1 MKKHLLSLLAGIAL
15 STGNLF
21 AVPACPDPAPVTQPD
36 GSVLTVRLV
45 GDEFLN
51 YVTTLDGYTLIQKGN
66 NGYSYAT
73 EVNGEIVAS
82 DIMAHDAAQ
91 RTPSEKA
98 YLQGVKKHL
107 VPSQSPAK
115 ASMRSDRSKMV
126 VRPGEKGL
134 YDYNNFH
141 GLIILV
147 NYNDRQFTFDDPKT
161 LFQDIVA
168 KENFTGFD
176 YPNGSH
182 QTYTGSVRDYF
193 WDNSYHQFSP
203 QFDVIGPVTVPYS
216 QYYVNQTDNIRTV
229 IRAAFDLLDPTTDFS
244 VYDTD
249 NDGTMDMFYV
259 IFAGG
264 GSNFSGNDQRLVWPH
279 AWNMFYDYYDGIM
292 LNRYACSTE
301 LYGSPSD
308 GMIDGIGTVCHE
320 FSHVLGLMDEYDTDY
335 QGSGGQSVDPGEWS
349 LMSSGSYHNYA
360 RTPTGYSMLERY
372 QSGFAVPEVL
382 DESST
387 GTFTLTD
394 IDESNHGFRINTTNP
409 KEYFL
414 LENRRLN
421 KWNCYNPG
429 EGMLVFRVDST
440 STSPWS
446 SNDINADPYHNYYEL
461 VRANPSSSYYGIEDS
476 AGDPF
481 PGTGNVTTLGPETS
495 PALEGWHGINT
506 VDITLEGITETADG
520 EIKFSIGG
528 EDEYE
533 KYEEDFEDMETQS
546 DWSNYGIVGKF
557 CTWNFVNARV
567 TSAGSY
573 GKGSRAAVLQPRG
586 SAETS
591 AIDRP
596 VITISVRATNAAE
609 KNFNFRCEYLDEAS
623 HVWVPIKERTS
634 GVSNQSLKGGATRT
648 FRFDVKESARQAE
661 RKYRFSAVSGPDG
674 GTLYIDEV
682 KMSLVP
688 GTGVCDP
695 VAETADFTFAM
706 ESDGTI
712 TVNAIE
718 GTPVYIYDIAGRTVA
733 SFTSQGRNNFR
744 LPARGVYIINAGK
757 DAAKVLF

>member
-229 IRAAFDLLDPTTDFS
+229 IRARSTFWTPPPTSPSMTPTTTAPWTCSMSSSPAAAPTSRATTS
-244 VYDTD
+244 VSYGPTP
-249 NDGTMDMFYV
+249 GTCSMT
-259 IFAGG
+259 ITTA
-264 GSNFSGNDQRLVWPH
+264 S
-279 AWNMFYDYYDGIM
+279 
-292 LNRYACSTE
+292 CST
-301 LYGSPSD
+301 
-308 GMIDGIGTVCHE
+308 
-320 FSHVLGLMDEYDTDY
+320 
-335 QGSGGQSVDPGEWS
+335 
-349 LMSSGSYHNYA
+349 A
-360 RTPTGYSMLERY
+360 TPAP
-372 QSGFAVPEVL
+372 Q
-382 DESST
+382 
-387 GTFTLTD
+387 
-394 IDESNHGFRINTTNP
+394 
-409 KEYFL
+409 
-414 LENRRLN
+414 
-421 KWNCYNPG
+421 
-429 EGMLVFRVDST
+429 
-440 STSPWS
+440 
-446 SNDINADPYHNYYEL
+446 
-461 VRANPSSSYYGIEDS
+461 
-476 AGDPF
+476 
-481 PGTGNVTTLGPETS
+481 
-495 PALEGWHGINT
+495 
-506 VDITLEGITETADG
+506 
-520 EIKFSIGG
+520 
-528 EDEYE
+528 
-533 KYEEDFEDMETQS
+533 
-546 DWSNYGIVGKF
+546 
-557 CTWNFVNARV
+557 
-567 TSAGSY
+567 
-573 GKGSRAAVLQPRG
+573 
-586 SAETS
+586 
-591 AIDRP
+591 
-596 VITISVRATNAAE
+596 
-609 KNFNFRCEYLDEAS
+609 
-623 HVWVPIKERTS
+623 
-634 GVSNQSLKGGATRT
+634 
-648 FRFDVKESARQAE
+648 
-661 RKYRFSAVSGPDG
+661 
-674 GTLYIDEV
+674 
-682 KMSLVP
+682 
-688 GTGVCDP
+688 
-695 VAETADFTFAM
+695 
-706 ESDGTI
+706 
-712 TVNAIE
+712 
-718 GTPVYIYDIAGRTVA
+718 
-733 SFTSQGRNNFR
+733 SFTEV
-744 LPARGVYIINAGK
+744 PATA
-757 DAAKVLF
+757 